1 MNTNVKLLGMT
12 VMLSMTFAA
21 CSNDELVE
29 RNHHDA
35 PISFTTRVMTRAN
48 ETNLKNLKAFRVY
61 ADAVGYDNMFI
72 NGDVAKKKDGT
83 DNQYILKSK
92 EGEDLFWPSDVQTI
106 NFWAYGPAGNDNTD
120 DDIKIDPE
128 ITAKSQSFGDY
139 APKAD
144 LKNGGEE
151 HKDLVVAYTN
161 ISRTDQN
168 LGGMNVPLKFN
179 HALSQI
185 AVKVKCGVNRKLYVK
200 GAWLMNVHG
209 SGQLSF
215 DNKSVDSEG
224 KPIYKN
230 FMRWEYTG
238 KAKAN
243 YGVCFSGE
251 TPPVVN
257 QQYVDL
263 IEVQSKENIENN
275 QSSSSLMLVPQKAA
289 ALDFKTN
296 NNGAYI
302 LLLCRIEAV
311 HEGAEHT
318 EGDEENISSIAEGT
332 THTHQLFPY
341 SESNN
346 ATEYGYTC
354 VAITPDWE
362 PGVIYSYNL
371 EFCGQNSG
379 GGIYPPEGVKD
390 IIGLEDIPD
399 KLKIVDRPTGKN
411 PGDVVL
417 DNPIGFKV
425 EVADWTPADKDQD
438 TPMN

>member
-1 MNTNVKLLGMT
+1 
-12 VMLSMTFAA
+12 
-21 CSNDELVE
+21 
-29 RNHHDA
+29 
-35 PISFTTRVMTRAN
+35 
-48 ETNLKNLKAFRVY
+48 
-61 ADAVGYDNMFI
+61 
-72 NGDVAKKKDGT
+72 
-83 DNQYILKSK
+83 
-92 EGEDLFWPSDVQTI
+92 
-106 NFWAYGPAGNDNTD
+106 
-120 DDIKIDPE
+120 
-128 ITAKSQSFGDY
+128 
-139 APKAD
+139 
-144 LKNGGEE
+144 
-151 HKDLVVAYTN
+151 
-161 ISRTDQN
+161 
-168 LGGMNVPLKFN
+168 
-179 HALSQI
+179 
-185 AVKVKCGVNRKLYVK
+185 
-200 GAWLMNVHG
+200 MNVHG

-399 KLKIVDRPTGKN
+399 KLKIVDRPTGKK

>member
-29 RNHHDA
+29 RSHHDA
-35 PISFTTRVMTRAN
+35 PISFTTQVMTRAN
-48 ETNLKNLKAFRVY
+48 VTNLGNLKAFRVY
-61 ADAVGYDNMFI
+61 ADAVGYNTMFI

-106 NFWAYGPAGNDNTD
+106 NFWAYGPAGNDNPD
-120 DDIKIDPE
+120 DDINITPE
-128 ITAKSQSFGDY
+128 ITALSQQFGDY
-139 APKAD
+139 VPKAD
-144 LKNGGEE
+144 LKEGGKE

-161 ISRTDQN
+161 ISRTDPN

-185 AVKVKCGVNRKLYVK
+185 AVRVKCGVNRKLYIR

-215 DNKSVDSEG
+215 DNKTTDSEG
-224 KPIYKN
+224 NPQYKN
-230 FMRWEYTG
+230 FMRWDYEH
-238 KAKAN
+238 KPKAN
-243 YGVCFSGE
+243 YGVYFSGT
-251 TPPVVN
+251 TPPAVY
-257 QQYVDL
+257 QQNVDL
-263 IEVQSKENIENN
+263 IAVQSKENIENN

-318 EGDEENISSIAEGT
+318 EGKEENMSSIAETG

-379 GGIYPPEGVKD
+379 GGIYPPEGVED
-390 IIGLEDIPD
+390 IIGLEDIPNE
-399 KLKIVDRPTGKN
+399 LTIVGRPSGKN
-411 PGDVVL
+411 PGDLVL

-425 EVADWTPADKDQD
+425 DVAEWTPADKDQD